1 MADNMVTLAQQKEAA
16 EKRTAEKKRADREA
30 LNKWLIPA
38 SALIVA
44 NIIFLSLDIRAFQA
58 IYILTNSYLLAT
70 LTVLISGGLAMYWF
84 DVLYPHAKKHNNQTQ
99 TSVSMACTILAIGL
113 SGVLAFADYVVGTGA
128 GFDSGWSNTLWAV
141 IVVLTI
147 VQGGAIA
154 WWWAIDNHIAAE
166 AKIQA
171 SHAEAADQNDEMQ
184 ILRTKLQGLRGV
196 LAELTA
202 LNTDYGAQAVKTV
215 AGIMGIPLPIDDVV
229 RPNQQNNQ
237 QNNNRVFAEEANQ
250 PSKLTQNTGENER
263 GANKQENIRPNSNG
277 R

>member
-16 EKRTAEKKRADREA
+16 EKRTTEKKRADREA
-30 LNKWLIPA
+30 LNKWLVPA
-38 SALIVA
+38 SALLVA
-44 NIIFLSLDIRAFQA
+44 NIIFLSLDVRAFQA
-58 IYILTNSYLLAT
+58 IYILTNSYLLAG

-99 TSVSMACTILAIGL
+99 TSLSMACTILAIGL
-113 SGVLAFADYVVGTGA
+113 SGVLAFADYVVGTGD
-128 GFDSGWSNTLWAV
+128 GFDNGWSTTLWAAIV
-141 IVVLTI
+141 ILTI
-147 VQGGAIA
+147 VQGVSIA

-171 SHAEAADQNDEMQ
+171 SHAEAADQNDEMA

-215 AGIMGIPLPIDDVV
+215 AGIMGIPLPTDDI
-229 RPNQQNNQ
+229 RAQQPQNNQ
-237 QNNNRVFAEEANQ
+237 QNNNRVFAEDVNKQ
-250 PSKLTQNTGENER
+250 PQMTQER
-263 GANKQENIRPNSNG
+263 GEKGNPDRPNQNG

>member
-16 EKRTAEKKRADREA
+16 EKRIAEKKRADREA

-44 NIIFLSLDIRAFQA
+44 NIIFLSLDVRAFQA

-215 AGIMGIPLPIDDVV
+215 AGIMGIPLPIDDIKQ
-229 RPNQQNNQ
+229 NQQNNQ
-237 QNNNRVFAEEANQ
+237 QNNNRVFAEEVNQ
-250 PSKLTQNTGENER
+250 PSKLTKNTGENER
-263 GANKQENIRPNSNG
+263 GAEKQENIRPNSNG

>member
-16 EKRTAEKKRADREA
+16 EKRLAEKKRADREA

-215 AGIMGIPLPIDDVV
+215 AGIMGIPLPTEDIK
-229 RPNQQNNQ
+229 QNNQ
-237 QNNNRVFAEEANQ
+237 QQQPQRVFANEENKPPQTQAQTQGAKEQARGDGNKSPNQ
-250 PSKLTQNTGENER
+250 
-263 GANKQENIRPNSNG
+263 NG

>member
-16 EKRTAEKKRADREA
+16 EKRIAEKKRAAKED

-215 AGIMGIPLPIDDVV
+215 AGIMGIPLPTDDVV
-229 RPNQQNNQ
+229 KPNQQNNQ

>member
-1 MADNMVTLAQQKEAA
+1 MADNMVTLAQQKESA
-16 EKRTAEKKRADREA
+16 EKRIAEKKRADREA

-44 NIIFLSLDIRAFQA
+44 NIIFLSLDVRAFQA

-215 AGIMGIPLPIDDVV
+215 AGIMGIPLPTDDVV
-229 RPNQQNNQ
+229 TPNQQNNQ
-237 QNNNRVFAEEANQ
+237 QNNNRVFAESDNT
-250 PSKLTQNTGENER
+250 PGKLIKNTGENER
-263 GANKQENIRPNSNG
+263 GAEKQDNTRPNQNG